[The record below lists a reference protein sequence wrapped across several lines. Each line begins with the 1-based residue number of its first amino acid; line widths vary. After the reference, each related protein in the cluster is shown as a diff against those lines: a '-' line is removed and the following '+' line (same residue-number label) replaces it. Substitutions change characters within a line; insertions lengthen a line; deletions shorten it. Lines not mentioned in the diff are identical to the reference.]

1 MAVETW
7 SVAAK
12 VICMVTMRFPVPE
25 NDNDFDALVSQIA
38 EKNYGNTASRYGR
51 NGQAQHGVDITLRG
65 ARGELIAIQ
74 SKHTAALTV
83 ANMDE
88 EIDKLLGRNG
98 KGPGFAHVVAE
109 FIFATSAARDTKQT
123 NHTLK
128 LEALHAPLRVSV
140 WPWDRINEM
149 LNTMPVVAGQ
159 YVAAVLGDVPVEEAQ
174 QRHVT
179 VLRQVLDR
187 RALLDGFALEFS
199 FRDQLSAL
207 QTMSGFFSTGNQYD
221 ANGVL
226 VDSALLYK
234 GEDSYGR
241 DLVAL
246 KKSLCALIRYIEAHI
261 ERLEGYRLSG
271 NGRQLDAGTID
282 DIKIYVDYEAKRL
295 AVIKK
300 ANTLLTK
307 EGLASLPL

>member
-1 MAVETW
+1 M
-7 SVAAK
+7 
-12 VICMVTMRFPVPE
+12 
-25 NDNDFDALVSQIA
+25 SQIA

-74 SKHTAALTV
+74 SKHTADLTV
-83 ANMDE
+83 AMMDV
-88 EIDKLLGRNG
+88 EIDKLLGLTG
-98 KGPGFAHVVAE
+98 KKSGFTHVVAE

-123 NHTLK
+123 NHALK

-149 LNTMPVVAGQ
+149 LNTMPVVAAQ
-159 YVAAVLGDVPVEEAQ
+159 YVAAVLGNMPVEEAQ
-174 QRHVT
+174 HRHVS

-221 ANGVL
+221 TNGVL
-226 VDSALLYK
+226 VDSALPYE
-234 GEDSYGR
+234 GEDAYGR
-241 DLVAL
+241 GLVAL
-246 KKSLCALIRYIEAHI
+246 KKLLLALIRHIEAHI
-261 ERLEGYRLSG
+261 CSLERYALSG

-282 DIKIYVDYEAKRL
+282 DTKIYVDYEAKRV

-300 ANTLLTK
+300 ANILLT
-307 EGLASLPL
+307 EAGLTPLPL

>member
-1 MAVETW
+1 
-7 SVAAK
+7 
-12 VICMVTMRFPVPE
+12 MVTMRFPVPE
-25 NDNDFDALVSQIA
+25 NDNDFDSLVSQIA
-38 EKNYGNTASRYGR
+38 EKSYGNTASRYGR

-65 ARGELIAIQ
+65 VQNELIAIQ
-74 SKHTAALTV
+74 SKHTEALT
-83 ANMDE
+83 AAMMDE
-88 EIDKLLGRNG
+88 EIDKLFGLNK
-98 KGPGFAHVVAE
+98 KGTGFPHGVAE

-123 NHTLK
+123 VHALK

-149 LNTMPVVAGQ
+149 LNTMPVIAGQ
-159 YVAAVLGDVPVEEAQ
+159 YVAAVLGSVPVEEAQ

-187 RALLDGFALEFS
+187 RALLDGFAMEFS

-221 ANGVL
+221 TNGVL
-226 VDSALLYK
+226 VDSTLTYE

-241 DLVAL
+241 GLVGL
-246 KKSLCALIRYIEAHI
+246 KKALLTLIRHI
-261 ERLEGYRLSG
+261 ESHIDPLESYSLTGQ
-271 NGRQLDAGTID
+271 GRQLDAGTID
-282 DIKIYVDYEAKRL
+282 ETKIYIDYEVKRV

-300 ANTLLTK
+300 ANTLLVDAGIT
-307 EGLASLPL
+307 PLLL

>member
-1 MAVETW
+1 
-7 SVAAK
+7 
-12 VICMVTMRFPVPE
+12 MVTMRFPVPE
-25 NDNDFDALVSQIA
+25 NDNDFDSLVSQIA
-38 EKNYGNTASRYGR
+38 EKSYGNTASRYGR

-65 ARGELIAIQ
+65 VRNELIAIQ
-74 SKHTAALTV
+74 SKHTEALT
-83 ANMDE
+83 AAMMDE
-88 EIDKLLGRNG
+88 EIDKLFGLNK
-98 KGPGFAHVVAE
+98 KGTGFPHSVAE

-123 NHTLK
+123 VHALK
-128 LEALHAPLRVSV
+128 LEALHSPLRVSV

-149 LNTMPVVAGQ
+149 LNTMPVIAGQ
-159 YVAAVLGDVPVEEAQ
+159 YVAAVLGSVPVEEAQ

-221 ANGVL
+221 TNGVL
-226 VDSALLYK
+226 VDSTLTYE

-241 DLVAL
+241 GLVGL
-246 KKSLCALIRYIEAHI
+246 KKALLTLIRHI
-261 ERLEGYRLSG
+261 ESHIDQLESYSLTSQ
-271 NGRQLDAGTID
+271 GRQLDAGTID
-282 DIKIYVDYEAKRL
+282 ETKIYIDYEVKRV

-300 ANTLLTK
+300 ANTLLVDAGITP
-307 EGLASLPL
+307 LPL